1 MTLEPIAVVN
11 ATIAI
16 VEAAIALALGFGL
29 EWTPQQVALVMGV
42 VVALANLLKTLWA
55 RSQVT
60 PVAAPRD
67 NEGRRL
73 VPKA

>member
-1 MTLEPIAVVN
+1 VTLEPIAVVN
-11 ATIAI
+11 STIAI
-16 VEAAIALALGFGL
+16 VEAVIALALGFGL
-29 EWTPQQVALVMGV
+29 KWSPHQVALVMAV

-60 PVAAPRD
+60 PVTAPRD

-73 VPKA
+73 VPE